1 MARNTWQRGFTLI
14 ELMVVMVMIG
24 VLAAIAL
31 PAYQNYVARARVLEG
46 LNLVVQAKH
55 EIGSAGLSGATSLAQ
70 TAATWNQRMT
80 GMGSSSKYVQ
90 SILMDPVSGD
100 LVVLFTNHVGAGA
113 SGKTLVLSPQM
124 RMGSGTTQL
133 LPAFFAAPNADAT
146 LDWLCSS
153 AAGAGAGS
161 RAQQYGFS
169 APATPATLPPEI
181 APMECR

>member
-1 MARNTWQRGFTLI
+1 MARYTHQRGFTLI
-14 ELMVVMVMIG
+14 ELMVVMAIVG

-31 PAYQNYVARARVLEG
+31 PAYQNYVVRARVLDG
-46 LNLVVQAKH
+46 LTLVVQAKH
-55 EIGSAGLSGATSLAQ
+55 EVGSAGLSSPTALAQ
-70 TAATWNQRMT
+70 TAATWNQRMA
-80 GMGSSSKYVQ
+80 GLGSSSKYVQ
-90 SILMDPVSGD
+90 SVLMDPLSGD
-100 LVVLFTNHVGAGA
+100 LVVLFNNQVGAGA

-124 RMGSGTTQL
+124 RTGSGTAQL
-133 LPAFFAAPNADAT
+133 LPAFFATSNTDAS

-169 APATPATLPPEI
+169 APATTATLPPQL